1 MADKHIWRAKLI
13 GRTLIFGV
21 AVIAGA
27 LPGPAN
33 AQARLDRAT
42 ASFAGTRYVVQPGDV
57 LKVRIFGYPE
67 PGDETLG
74 SFQVEANGTVYLPVI
89 GSLEVAGKSAEQ
101 VQEEFRTR
109 FAVEQRNP
117 VVTVFPLFAVSVM
130 GEVRGPGVVDVA
142 PGYTVF
148 DAISTAGGYTESAN
162 RTEVLLVRKSGI
174 IKVGAATAADA
185 AAAMAQMPLES
196 GDRVVVQRTSKP
208 RAAAVAAILQGL
220 LSAAS
225 LIVLLAR

>member
-1 MADKHIWRAKLI
+1 MADRLGRLAKA
-13 GRTLIFGV
+13 TLMF
-21 AVIAGA
+21 AVLVSTAA
-27 LPGPAN
+27 NPSPAN
-33 AQARLDRAT
+33 AQARTDRAT
-42 ASFAGTRYVVQPGDV
+42 ATFAGTQYVVQPGDV

-89 GSLEVAGKSAEQ
+89 GALAVAGKTAEQ
-101 VQEEFRTR
+101 VQQEFRTR

-148 DAISTAGGYTESAN
+148 DAITTAGGFTDSAN
-162 RTEVLLVRKSGI
+162 RNEVLLVRKSGT

-185 AAAMAQMPLES
+185 ATAMAQIPLES
-196 GDRVVVQRTSKP
+196 GDRVVVQRTNTP
-208 RAAAVAAILQGL
+208 RAGAVAAILQGL

-225 LIVLLAR
+225 LIVLLAK

>member
-1 MADKHIWRAKLI
+1 MADRL
-13 GRTLIFGV
+13 GRLPKSSLWGLVLAVV
-21 AVIAGA
+21 AFTAFI
-27 LPGPAN
+27 PGLAN
-33 AQARLDRAT
+33 AQARTDRAT
-42 ASFAGTRYVVQPGDV
+42 ATFAGTQYVVQPGDV
-57 LKVRIFGYPE
+57 LKVRIFGYPT

-89 GSLEVAGKSAEQ
+89 GALMVAGKTAEQ
-101 VQEEFRTR
+101 VQQEFRTR

-148 DAISTAGGYTESAN
+148 DAISTAGGFSESAN
-162 RTEVLLVRKSGI
+162 RNQVLLVRKSGTI
-174 IKVGAATAADA
+174 MVGAENAADA
-185 AAAMAQMPLES
+185 ATAMAQMPLES
-196 GDRVVVQRTSKP
+196 GDRVVVQRTKTP
-208 RAAAVAAILQGL
+208 RAGTISSILQGL

-225 LIVLLAR
+225 LIVLLSR

>member
-1 MADKHIWRAKLI
+1 MADRLERRSIAILI
-13 GRTLIFGV
+13 LGLLVFL
-21 AVIAGA
+21 AAN
-27 LPGPAN
+27 PGPAN
-33 AQARLDRAT
+33 AQARTDRAT
-42 ASFAGTRYVVQPGDV
+42 ATFAGTQYVVQPGDV

-89 GSLEVAGKSAEQ
+89 GALAVAGKTAEQ
-101 VQEEFRTR
+101 VQQEFRTR

-148 DAISTAGGYTESAN
+148 DAISTAGGFTDSAK
-162 RTEVLLVRKSGI
+162 RDEVLLVRKSGTMR
-174 IKVGAATAADA
+174 VGAANAADA
-185 AAAMAQMPLES
+185 ATAMAQVPLES
-196 GDRVVVQRTSKP
+196 GDRVVVQRTNTP
-208 RAAAVAAILQGL
+208 RAGTLSSILQGL

-225 LIVLLAR
+225 LIVLLAK